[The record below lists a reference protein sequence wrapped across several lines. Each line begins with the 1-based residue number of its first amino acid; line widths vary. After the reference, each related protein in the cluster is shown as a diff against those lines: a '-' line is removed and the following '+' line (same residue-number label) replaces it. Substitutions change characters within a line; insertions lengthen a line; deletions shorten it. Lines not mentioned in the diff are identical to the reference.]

1 MTTIHTATRTTLV
14 PAAFISAGRK
24 ASATKGDTGH
34 KIAGIKAQL
43 TRAHRLRD
51 ALTGH
56 DKGLVT
62 KRINALMANLIA
74 LGGHYDA

>member
-1 MTTIHTATRTTLV
+1 MTAINTTATEAT
-14 PAAFISAGRK
+14 AFILTAGRK
-24 ASATKGDTGH
+24 AAATKGETGH

-51 ALTGH
+51 SLTGY

-62 KRINALMANLIA
+62 KRINALTADLRA
-74 LGGHYDA
+74 LGGDYDA